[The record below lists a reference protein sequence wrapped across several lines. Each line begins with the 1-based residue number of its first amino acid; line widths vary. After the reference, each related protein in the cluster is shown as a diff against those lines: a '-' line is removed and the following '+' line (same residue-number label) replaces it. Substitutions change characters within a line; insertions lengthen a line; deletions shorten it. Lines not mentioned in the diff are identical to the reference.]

1 MIYISSSYFRTFIMH
16 VFVTVGT
23 TKFDKLV
30 QSILSYEVQCCLSD
44 LGYTSL
50 TIQTG
55 KFPSDL
61 LENLQAGPLEIETY
75 QYKPSLAQDIS
86 AADLVISHAGAGTCI
101 EVLEAAKPL
110 IVIVNDDLMDNH
122 QIELAEK
129 LAQEE
134 YLLYGTV
141 TTLTKTLQTFKTVKL
156 KPYPIPDTS
165 VFSSFVDKVMR
176 VC

>member
-1 MIYISSSYFRTFIMH
+1 M
-16 VFVTVGT
+16 
-23 TKFDKLV
+23 
-30 QSILSYEVQCCLSD
+30 
-44 LGYTSL
+44 
-50 TIQTG
+50 
-55 KFPSDL
+55 
-61 LENLQAGPLEIETY
+61 
-75 QYKPSLAQDIS
+75 
-86 AADLVISHAGAGTCI
+86 
-101 EVLEAAKPL
+101 EAAKPL

-141 TTLTKTLQTFKTVKL
+141 TTLTKTIQTFKTVKL

-165 VFSSFVDKVMR
+165 LFSSFVDKVMR